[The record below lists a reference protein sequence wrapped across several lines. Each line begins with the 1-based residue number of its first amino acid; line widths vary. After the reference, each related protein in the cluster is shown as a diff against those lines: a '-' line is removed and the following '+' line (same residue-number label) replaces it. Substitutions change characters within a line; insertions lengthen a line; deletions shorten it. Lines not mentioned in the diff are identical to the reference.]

1 MQFQGKTLYIQMVFC
16 IPCHFKFFLKKC
28 TFLVTFFSQLRLPV
42 VYGAELYF
50 HFDSVP
56 CQGSMNPTEFKNTVL
71 PLKDKMFRL
80 ALRLLN
86 KREEA
91 EDLVQEALIKL
102 WQQQDRLAE
111 VQNLEAWV
119 IRMTKNQCIDKLR
132 NAKFG
137 LKELKE
143 GLDMADAAPLPD
155 AKIESSDTMRN
166 LQKIMARLP
175 ENQRLVMQLRDVEG
189 MSYQEV
195 AEALELPLAQVKINL
210 FRARQSMKSFL
221 SVPTPKA

>member
-1 MQFQGKTLYIQMVFC
+1 MHF
-16 IPCHFKFFLKKC
+16 PCNFLFAASSSDC
-28 TFLVTFFSQLRLPV
+28 LGT
-42 VYGAELYF
+42 ELYF

-71 PLKDKMFRL
+71 PFKDKMFRL

-137 LKELKE
+137 LKEWKE

-210 FRARQSMKSFL
+210 FRARQAMKSFL